1 MKYKWLSV
9 YLDQKS
15 GTLLRGALVL
25 GVVALAVYGI
35 AVEVQSSTLQAA
47 LFGKLARESQFK
59 VEPGPSDSINFPG
72 PGPYDTRLGY
82 NQLPRWVERL
92 APQGY
97 TVTAQS
103 RMSPRLLGLSERGL
117 FPPYREKDQA
127 GLELRD
133 CRREPLM
140 VARFPQRVYERFES
154 VPPLLVNTLLFIENR
169 ELLDNDHPTRNPAVE
184 WDRFGKAAMEWARH
198 VVDDDRN
205 GAGGSTLATQ
215 IEKYRHSPEGRTESV
230 GEKLRQMAS
239 ASMRAYA
246 QGDNTL
252 PRRQAIAL
260 SYLNT
265 VPLAAK
271 NGFGEVN
278 GMGDGMW
285 AWYGRDF
292 TEMNQLLST
301 YDGDMGPTPLAPPR
315 RQTLAF
321 KGALVLKQ
329 ATTFKQALSLMVAQ
343 RRPSYYLGEG
353 EAALTQL
360 TDSYLRLMAEAGV
373 ITPAL
378 RDAALPV
385 KLKLQERAPP
395 QPRLSFVERKAAT
408 AVRNRLSELLGV
420 PRSYD
425 LDRFDLLAHSG
436 TDGDAQRAATR
447 LLHNLKNTEAAQAA
461 GLYGDHLL
469 RPGDDPARL
478 TISFTLFERG
488 ERANILRV
496 QADNHDQPFDLNDG
510 AWLDLGS
517 TAKLRTLVTYLEIVA
532 TLHQRWSGLPANEL
546 KALATAE
553 RDPLGRWVLEYL
565 GEAAPE
571 ERDLEAILE
580 AATQRTYSTSA
591 AESFFTGGGMHHF
604 VNFET
609 EKTLRRITVREA
621 FKHSVN
627 LVFIRMMRDV
637 VRYYMFEASGSGS
650 VSPDDLDDARRQ
662 QYLDRFVE
670 REGRD
675 FIVRFYRKHQGAQR
689 LPGSEGV
696 EPKRAHPLELWVMDL
711 LRERPGATLD
721 DTLAASRA
729 ERQKAYEWLYKT
741 RNKNAQDVRIQ
752 IQREMEAFVEI
763 QRAWRRL
770 GYPFESLTPSYAT
783 SIGASG
789 DRPAALAELIGII
802 VSRGMRLPSTRITA
816 LEFARNT
823 PYETRLDY
831 QPPAAHR
838 VLPAEVA
845 DVIRRS
851 LIDVV
856 QDGTAKRLRRA
867 WLQRDGSM
875 VAFGGK
881 TGTGDHR
888 FDVFGRGGRLISS
901 RIVNRT
907 ATFAFLIDD
916 RYFGTIMAYVHEPYA
931 AKYKFTSALPVQLLK
946 TLTPTLLP
954 LLEHSACRDES
965 GTGGPDLLSA
975 RTQPD
980 PASMALA
987 PVRYSMPTPPL
998 RRSTP

>member
-1 MKYKWLSV
+1 MKYKWLSD

-15 GTLLRGALVL
+15 GALWRGGLVL
-25 GVVALAVYGI
+25 ALAVVAVYAI
-35 AVEVQSSTLQAA
+35 AAEVRSSTLQAA

-59 VEPGPSDSINFPG
+59 VEPGPSDSISFPG

-82 NQLPRWVERL
+82 AQLPRWVERL

-97 TVTAQS
+97 AVTAQS
-103 RMSPRLLGLSERGL
+103 RMSPRLLSLSEHGL
-117 FPPYREKDQA
+117 FPPYHEKDHA

-169 ELLDNDHPTRNPAVE
+169 ELLDNEHPSRNPAIE

-198 VVDDDRN
+198 LVDDDRN
-205 GAGGSTLATQ
+205 AAGGSTLATQ

-246 QGDNTL
+246 DGDNTL
-252 PRRQAIAL
+252 PRRQGIVL
-260 SYLNT
+260 NYLNT

-292 TEMNQLLST
+292 TDMNQLLTT
-301 YDGDMGPTPLAPPR
+301 YDGDTGPTPLAAPR

-321 KGALVLKQ
+321 KGALVLRQ
-329 ATTFKQALSLMVAQ
+329 ATAFKQALSLMVAQ

-353 EAALTQL
+353 EASLAQL
-360 TDSYLRLMAEAGV
+360 TDSYLRLMADAGV

-425 LDRFDLLAHSG
+425 LDRLDLVAHSG

-447 LLHNLKNTEAAQAA
+447 LLHNLKNREAAQAA
-461 GLYGDHLL
+461 GLYGEHLL

-478 TISFTLFERG
+478 TLSFTLFERG
-488 ERANILRV
+488 DRANILRV

-517 TAKLRTLVTYLEIVA
+517 TAKLRTLVTYMEIIA
-532 TLHQRWSGLPANEL
+532 TLHQRWSGLPAEEL
-546 KALATAE
+546 KALDTKE

-565 GEAAPE
+565 SEAAPE
-571 ERDLEAILE
+571 ERSLAAILE
-580 AATQRTYSTSA
+580 AASMRTYSASA
-591 AESFFTGGGMHHF
+591 AESFFTGGGMHRF

-609 EKTLRRITVREA
+609 EKTPRRITVREA
-621 FKHSVN
+621 LTHSVN

-637 VRYYMFEASGSGS
+637 VRYYMFEASGSGD
-650 VSPDDLDDARRQ
+650 VSLDDPADPRRQ

-670 REGRD
+670 REGRE
-675 FIVRFYRKHQGAQR
+675 FIVRFYRKHQGSQS
-689 LPGSEGV
+689 LPGSEGLA
-696 EPKRAHPLELWVMDL
+696 PKRAHPLELWVMDL
-711 LRERPGATLD
+711 LRQRPGATLD

-752 IQREMEAFVEI
+752 IQRELEAFVEVH
-763 QRAWRRL
+763 RAWRRL

-789 DRPAALAELIGII
+789 DRPAALAELVGII

-831 QPPAAHR
+831 KPPAAHR

-856 QDGTAKRLRRA
+856 QDGTARRLRRA
-867 WLQRDGSM
+867 WLQRDGSV

-975 RTQPD
+975 RTRPD
-980 PASMALA
+980 AAAMALA
-987 PVRYSMPTPPL
+987 PVRYSSPLPL
-998 RRSTP
+998 RRSAP